1 LKKLAPY
8 LIVLLIILSGCNV
21 ADTNS
26 IKDSNNEVKSVVP
39 EQNTIPEYEKDL
51 IEPEQ
56 EFVQEN
62 IEVTE
67 QDKEPTNEVIEANN
81 EDLDTEIKPDVDLL
95 YKSLYIGEL
104 NKSGF
109 VYIEPFSVSRGCCTE
124 EIDYE
129 NYPSSIEFYIIENDG
144 NIYTAEF
151 DSKSIS
157 YIPNVEEGS
166 HFYWQG
172 FAESEQFTLRYKSS
186 VVTDKAIVGITLFNY
201 GIENI
206 DFSIRGNER
215 VYSEGEYNNSLARVE
230 EVNEI
235 NGTDEGFLR
244 EITLEDT
251 IVGSKQICLISIKDN
266 DIKILLSKYMA
277 IGVESIANVYVID
290 FIKDGKVIQTF
301 EKYNGVAY

>member
-1 LKKLAPY
+1 MKKLALY

-21 ADTNS
+21 VDTNN
-26 IKDSNNEVKSVVP
+26 IKNSDNDVKPEVS
-39 EQNTIPEYEKDL
+39 EQNKKPSK
-51 IEPEQ
+51 
-56 EFVQEN
+56 
-62 IEVTE
+62 EVT
-67 QDKEPTNEVIEANN
+67 KPINEVIESNN
-81 EDLDTEIKPDVDLL
+81 ENLDTEIESDVGLL
-95 YKSLYIGEL
+95 YEDLYIGEL

-124 EIDYE
+124 EVNYK
-129 NYPSSIEFYIIENDG
+129 NYPSSIEFYIIEDEG

-151 DSKSIS
+151 DSESFS
-157 YIPNVEEGS
+157 YIPSVEEGS

-186 VVTDKAIVGITLFNY
+186 VVTDKAIVGITFFNY
-201 GIENI
+201 EIENI

-215 VYSEGEYNNSLARVE
+215 VYSESEYNVAFARVE

-235 NGTDEGFLR
+235 NGTDKGFLR
-244 EITLEDT
+244 EITLDDT

-266 DIKILLSKYMA
+266 DIKILLSKYMT